1 MFFSGH
7 YFQPKKAELSKLNN
21 KRRIAMVTFDF
32 FFAFYVVGSR
42 RNYLVEEKE
51 GDLLWINLFFELC
64 PSIVPCVVPY

>member
-1 MFFSGH
+1 
-7 YFQPKKAELSKLNN
+7 
-21 KRRIAMVTFDF
+21 MVTFDF